1 MEYDVIIL
9 GLGGVGSAAA
19 WQSSLRSRRVLG
31 LEQFH
36 AGHDQGSSHGATR
49 IIRQAYFEHPDY
61 VPLLLRAYQLWHKL
75 ETKVSTPLF
84 EPCGLLEVGPEDGEL
99 IPGIRESVRQHHLQ
113 LQELTLS
120 TAATQFPQFV
130 IPKGSV
136 AVFEPTAGFL
146 HVENCVLQM
155 QAAAIHNGADLRF
168 EQAVESI
175 EFAGQD
181 RILVRTTVE
190 PFATRRL
197 IITAGSWASK
207 WLSQSNIPLRILR
220 KQLQWFATNDL
231 RFQSPHCP
239 AFFYECAN
247 GWFYGFPAI
256 DQAGVKVAE
265 HSGGIELVSPEA
277 VDRALDASEAER
289 SRAFCR
295 QYLPSIT
302 SPVVRH
308 DVCLYTMSPD
318 QHFLVD
324 HLSELPGTVFAAG
337 LSGHGFKFATVLG
350 QALTELAMD
359 GGTDLPIQFLRSSR
373 FAG

>member
-19 WQSSLRSRRVLG
+19 WQSSVRSQRVLG

-36 AGHDQGSSHGATR
+36 AGLNQGSSHGATR

-61 VPLLLRAYQLWHKL
+61 VPLLLRAYQLWHEL
-75 ETKVSTPLF
+75 ETKVSSPLF
-84 EPCGLLEVGPEDGEL
+84 VPCGLLEVGPEDGEL

-113 LQELTLS
+113 LEELTLS
-120 TAATQFPQFV
+120 AAAARFPQFV
-130 IPKGSV
+130 VPQGSV

-146 HVENCVLQM
+146 HVEECVLQM
-155 QAAAIHNGADLRF
+155 QAAARHNGADLRF
-168 EQAVESI
+168 DQVVQTL
-175 EFAGQD
+175 EFDDDD
-181 RILVRTTVE
+181 RILVRTNHE
-190 PFATRRL
+190 QFSTRRL

-207 WLSQSNIPLRILR
+207 WLGKRNISLRILR
-220 KQLQWFATNDL
+220 KQLQWFATDDV
-231 RFQSPHCP
+231 RFRSPHCP

-265 HSGGIELVSPEA
+265 HSGGLELTSPEA
-277 VDRALDASEAER
+277 VDRTLDASEAER
-289 SRAFCR
+289 SQAFCR
-295 QYLPSIT
+295 RHLPSIT
-302 SPVVRH
+302 SGVSRH

-318 QHFLVD
+318 HHFIVD
-324 HLSELPGTVFAAG
+324 RFAQSNRTVFAAG

-350 QALTELAMD
+350 QALTELVMD
-359 GGTDLPIQFLRSSR
+359 GGTDLPIQFLQSSR
-373 FAG
+373 FDD